1 MWHFKLIIMKF
12 KKQRFFYMGFQSI
25 SSVHYRYKK
34 NNWILESV
42 IFLLNLCKLPPFYQQ
57 CQDGGYN
64 NDFKRIFDATIILL
78 IPMIYEL
85 ANLKG

>member
-1 MWHFKLIIMKF
+1 MKF

-34 NNWILESV
+34 ITGFSSLLF
-42 IFLLNLCKLPPFYQQ
+42 FLINLCKLPPFYQQ

-78 IPMIYEL
+78 IPIIYEL